1 MAKISRNIVI
11 LICVMSCVL
20 FSAGHLV
27 GPTAEAQA
35 KKAEQVEDPYKDS
48 TVLVE
53 AFVVEVKVS
62 ALYDLGVSPIGQKPN
77 SVSIENILKCLRDK
91 DSARVTTGAKVAVQQ
106 KWSGNTDAE
115 TTETISEEQH
125 RPAKTSKE
133 GSAVV
138 SRSHQSLNISK
149 SFEASANIL
158 PDSRIQVGFDFSHVV
173 GEKIDSKNDTQI
185 NTTVQRQWSGHVC
198 LEAGKAI
205 IAGAT
210 QDRQKAAFLVLCA
223 DIKSE

>member
-20 FSAGHLV
+20 YSTGHLV

-35 KKAEQVEDPYKDS
+35 KKAEQVEDPYKNS

-53 AFVVEVKVS
+53 AFVVEVKLS

-77 SVSIENILKCLRDK
+77 SVSIENILKCLQDE
-91 DSARVTTGAKVAVQQ
+91 DSAGVSTGAKVVLQQ
-106 KWSGNTDAE
+106 KQSASTE
-115 TTETISEEQH
+115 SKETIYRGRQV
-125 RPAKTSKE
+125 PIKV
-133 GSAVV
+133 GSNRVV
-138 SRSHQSLNISK
+138 SRSYQSYNISS
-149 SFEASANIL
+149 SFRASVNIL
-158 PDSRIQVGFDFSHVV
+158 PDSRIFVSFDFNQFGV
-173 GEKIDSKNDTQI
+173 EKIASMNDVPP
-185 NTTVQRQWSGHVC
+185 TTITREWSGTVC
-198 LEAGKAI
+198 LEAGKPS

-210 QDRQKAAFLVLCA
+210 QGEQKAVFLILCA

>member
-20 FSAGHLV
+20 YLAGHLV

-35 KKAEQVEDPYKDS
+35 KKAEQVEDPYKNS

-53 AFVVEVKVS
+53 AFVVEVKLS

-77 SVSIENILKCLRDK
+77 SVSIENILKCLQDE
-91 DSARVTTGAKVAVQQ
+91 DSAGVSTGAKVVLQQ
-106 KWSGNTDAE
+106 KQSASAE
-115 TTETISEEQH
+115 SKETIYRERQA
-125 RPAKTSKE
+125 PIKV
-133 GSAVV
+133 GSNRVV
-138 SRSHQSLNISK
+138 SRSYQPYNISS
-149 SFEASANIL
+149 SFGASVNIL
-158 PDSRIQVGFDFSHVV
+158 PDSRIFVSFDFNQFGV
-173 GEKIDSKNDTQI
+173 EKVASMNDVPP
-185 NTTVQRQWSGHVC
+185 TTITRDWSGTVC
-198 LEAGKAI
+198 LEAGKPS

-210 QDRQKAAFLVLCA
+210 QGEQKAVFLILCA

>member
-35 KKAEQVEDPYKDS
+35 KKAEQVEDPYKNS

-53 AFVVEVKVS
+53 AFVVEVKLS

-77 SVSIENILKCLRDK
+77 SVSIENILKCLQDE
-91 DSARVTTGAKVAVQQ
+91 DSAGVSTGAKVVLQQ
-106 KWSGNTDAE
+106 KQSASAE
-115 TTETISEEQH
+115 SKETIYRGRQA
-125 RPAKTSKE
+125 PIKV
-133 GSAVV
+133 GSNRVV
-138 SRSHQSLNISK
+138 SRSYQSYNISS
-149 SFEASANIL
+149 SFRASVNIL
-158 PDSRIQVGFDFSHVV
+158 PDSRVFVSFDFNQF
-173 GEKIDSKNDTQI
+173 GLEKVASMSDMPP
-185 NTTVQRQWSGHVC
+185 TTITREWSGTVC
-198 LEAGKAI
+198 LEAGKPS

-210 QDRQKAAFLVLCA
+210 QDEQKAVFLILCA

>member
-35 KKAEQVEDPYKDS
+35 KKAEQVEDPYKNS

-53 AFVVEVKVS
+53 AFVVEVKLS

-77 SVSIENILKCLRDK
+77 SVSIENILKCLQDE
-91 DSARVTTGAKVAVQQ
+91 DSAGVSTGAKVVLQQ
-106 KWSGNTDAE
+106 KQSASAE
-115 TTETISEEQH
+115 SKETIYKEQQ
-125 RPAKTSKE
+125 RPIKTRE
-133 GSAVV
+133 GRDMPV
-138 SRSHQSLNISK
+138 SRSYQSYNISS
-149 SFEASANIL
+149 SFSALVNIL
-158 PDSRIQVGFDFSHVV
+158 PDSRIFVGFDFNQFGV
-173 GEKIDSKNDTQI
+173 EKVASMNDMPP
-185 NTTVQRQWSGHVC
+185 TTITREWSGTVC
-198 LEAGKAI
+198 LEAGKPS

-210 QDRQKAAFLVLCA
+210 QDEQKAVFLILCA

>member
-20 FSAGHLV
+20 FLAGHLV

-35 KKAEQVEDPYKDS
+35 KKAEQVEDPYKNS

-53 AFVVEVKVS
+53 AFVVEVKLS

-77 SVSIENILKCLRDK
+77 SVSIENILKCLQDE
-91 DSARVTTGAKVAVQQ
+91 DSAGVSTGAKVVLQQ
-106 KWSGNTDAE
+106 KQSASTE
-115 TTETISEEQH
+115 SKETIYRGRQA
-125 RPAKTSKE
+125 PIKV
-133 GSAVV
+133 GSNRVV
-138 SRSHQSLNISK
+138 SRSYQSYNISS
-149 SFEASANIL
+149 SFRASVNIL
-158 PDSRIQVGFDFSHVV
+158 PDSRIFVSFDFNQFGV
-173 GEKIDSKNDTQI
+173 EKIASMNDMPP
-185 NTTVQRQWSGHVC
+185 TTITREWSGTVC
-198 LEAGKAI
+198 LEAGKPS

-210 QDRQKAAFLVLCA
+210 QGEQKAVFLILCA

>member
-20 FSAGHLV
+20 FLAGHLV

-35 KKAEQVEDPYKDS
+35 KKAEQVEDPYKNS

-53 AFVVEVKVS
+53 AFVVDVKLS

-77 SVSIENILKCLRDK
+77 SVSIENILKCLQDE
-91 DSARVTTGAKVAVQQ
+91 DSAGVSTGAKVVLQQ
-106 KWSGNTDAE
+106 KQSASAE
-115 TTETISEEQH
+115 SKETIYRERQA
-125 RPAKTSKE
+125 PIKV
-133 GSAVV
+133 GSNRVV
-138 SRSHQSLNISK
+138 SRSYQSYNISS
-149 SFEASANIL
+149 SFRASVNIL
-158 PDSRIQVGFDFSHVV
+158 PDSRIFVSFDFNQFGV
-173 GEKIDSKNDTQI
+173 EKVASMNDMPP
-185 NTTVQRQWSGHVC
+185 TTITREWSGTVC
-198 LEAGKAI
+198 LEAGKPS

-210 QDRQKAAFLVLCA
+210 QGEQKAVFLILCA

>member
-20 FSAGHLV
+20 FLAGHLV

-35 KKAEQVEDPYKDS
+35 KKAEQVEDPYKNS

-53 AFVVEVKVS
+53 AFVVEVKLS

-91 DSARVTTGAKVAVQQ
+91 ESAQVSTGAKVVIQHKQ
-106 KWSGNTDAE
+106 SGSAE
-115 TTETISEEQH
+115 SKETIY
-125 RPAKTSKE
+125 KE
-133 GSAVV
+133 RQAPIKVGSDRVV
-138 SRSHQSLNISK
+138 SRSYQSYNISS
-149 SFEASANIL
+149 SFSALVNIL
-158 PDSRIQVGFDFSHVV
+158 PDSRIFVGFDFNQFGV
-173 GEKIDSKNDTQI
+173 EKVASMNDMPP
-185 NTTVQRQWSGHVC
+185 TTITREWSGTVS
-198 LEAGKAI
+198 LEAGKPS

-210 QDRQKAAFLVLCA
+210 QGEQKAVFLILCA

>member
-20 FSAGHLV
+20 FLAGHLV

-35 KKAEQVEDPYKDS
+35 KKAEQVEDPYKNS

-53 AFVVEVKVS
+53 AFVVEVKLS

-77 SVSIENILKCLRDK
+77 SVSIENILKCLQDE
-91 DSARVTTGAKVAVQQ
+91 DSAGVSTGAKVVLQQ
-106 KWSGNTDAE
+106 KQSASAE
-115 TTETISEEQH
+115 SKETIYRERQA
-125 RPAKTSKE
+125 PIKV
-133 GSAVV
+133 GSNRVV
-138 SRSHQSLNISK
+138 SRSYHSYNISS
-149 SFEASANIL
+149 SFRASVNIL
-158 PDSRIQVGFDFSHVV
+158 PDSRIFVSFDFNQFGV
-173 GEKIDSKNDTQI
+173 EKVASMNDVPP
-185 NTTVQRQWSGHVC
+185 TTITRDWSGTVC
-198 LEAGKAI
+198 LEAGKPS

-210 QDRQKAAFLVLCA
+210 QGEQKAVFLILCA

>member
-20 FSAGHLV
+20 FLAGHLV

-35 KKAEQVEDPYKDS
+35 KKAEQVEDPYKNS

-53 AFVVEVKVS
+53 AFVVDVKLS

-77 SVSIENILKCLRDK
+77 SVSIENILKCLQDE
-91 DSARVTTGAKVAVQQ
+91 DSAGVSTGAKVVLQQ
-106 KWSGNTDAE
+106 KQSASTE
-115 TTETISEEQH
+115 SKETIYRGRQA
-125 RPAKTSKE
+125 PIKV
-133 GSAVV
+133 GSNRVV
-138 SRSHQSLNISK
+138 SRSYQSYNISS
-149 SFEASANIL
+149 SFRASVNIL
-158 PDSRIQVGFDFSHVV
+158 PDSRIFVSFDFNQFGV
-173 GEKIDSKNDTQI
+173 EKVASMNDVPP
-185 NTTVQRQWSGHVC
+185 TTITREWSGTVC
-198 LEAGKAI
+198 LEAGKPS

-210 QDRQKAAFLVLCA
+210 QGEQKAVFLILCA

>member
-20 FSAGHLV
+20 FLAGHLV

-35 KKAEQVEDPYKDS
+35 KKAEQVEDPYKNS

-53 AFVVEVKVS
+53 AFVVEVKLS

-77 SVSIENILKCLRDK
+77 SVSIENILKCLQDE
-91 DSARVTTGAKVAVQQ
+91 DSAGVSTGAKVVLQQ
-106 KWSGNTDAE
+106 KQSASAE
-115 TTETISEEQH
+115 SKETIYRERQA
-125 RPAKTSKE
+125 PIKV
-133 GSAVV
+133 GSNRVV
-138 SRSHQSLNISK
+138 SRSYQSYNISS
-149 SFEASANIL
+149 SFRASVNIL
-158 PDSRIQVGFDFSHVV
+158 PDSRIFVSFDFNQFGV
-173 GEKIDSKNDTQI
+173 EKVASMNDMPP
-185 NTTVQRQWSGHVC
+185 TTITREWSGTVC
-198 LEAGKAI
+198 LEAGKPS

-210 QDRQKAAFLVLCA
+210 QGEQKAVFLILCA

>member
-20 FSAGHLV
+20 YLAGHLV

-35 KKAEQVEDPYKDS
+35 KKAEQVEDPYKNS

-53 AFVVEVKVS
+53 AFVVEVKLS

-77 SVSIENILKCLRDK
+77 SVSIENILKCLQDE
-91 DSARVTTGAKVAVQQ
+91 DSAGVSTGAKVVLQQ
-106 KWSGNTDAE
+106 KQSASTE
-115 TTETISEEQH
+115 SKETIYRGRQAPIKVGNN
-125 RPAKTSKE
+125 R
-133 GSAVV
+133 VV
-138 SRSHQSLNISK
+138 SRSYQSYNISS
-149 SFEASANIL
+149 SFRASVNIL
-158 PDSRIQVGFDFSHVV
+158 PDSRIFVSFDFNQFGV
-173 GEKIDSKNDTQI
+173 EKVASMNDVPP
-185 NTTVQRQWSGHVC
+185 TTITREWSGTVC
-198 LEAGKAI
+198 LEAGKPS

-210 QDRQKAAFLVLCA
+210 QGEQKAVFLILCA

>member
-20 FSAGHLV
+20 FLAGHLV

-35 KKAEQVEDPYKDS
+35 KKAEQIEDPYKNS

-53 AFVVEVKVS
+53 AFVVDVKLS

-77 SVSIENILKCLRDK
+77 SVSIENILKCLQDE
-91 DSARVTTGAKVAVQQ
+91 DSAGVSTGAKVVLQQ
-106 KWSGNTDAE
+106 KQSASAE
-115 TTETISEEQH
+115 SKETIYRERQA
-125 RPAKTSKE
+125 PIKV
-133 GSAVV
+133 GSNRVV
-138 SRSHQSLNISK
+138 SRSYQSYNISS
-149 SFEASANIL
+149 SFGASVNIL
-158 PDSRIQVGFDFSHVV
+158 PDSRIFVSFDFNQFGV
-173 GEKIDSKNDTQI
+173 EKVASMNDMPPTI
-185 NTTVQRQWSGHVC
+185 ITREWSGTVC
-198 LEAGKAI
+198 LEAGKPS

-210 QDRQKAAFLVLCA
+210 QGEQKAVFLILCA

>member
-20 FSAGHLV
+20 FLAGHLV

-35 KKAEQVEDPYKDS
+35 KKAEQVEDPYKNS

-53 AFVVEVKVS
+53 AFVVEVKLS

-77 SVSIENILKCLRDK
+77 SVSIENILKCLQYE
-91 DSARVTTGAKVAVQQ
+91 DSAGVSTGAKVVLQQ
-106 KWSGNTDAE
+106 KQSASAE
-115 TTETISEEQH
+115 SKETIYRGHEA
-125 RPAKTSKE
+125 PIKV
-133 GSAVV
+133 GSNRVV
-138 SRSHQSLNISK
+138 SRSYQSYNISS
-149 SFEASANIL
+149 SFRASVDIL
-158 PDSRIQVGFDFSHVV
+158 PDSRIFVSFDFNQFGV
-173 GEKIDSKNDTQI
+173 EKIASMNDVPP
-185 NTTVQRQWSGHVC
+185 TTITREWSGTVC
-198 LEAGKAI
+198 LEAGKPS

-210 QDRQKAAFLVLCA
+210 QGEQKAVFLILCA

>member
-20 FSAGHLV
+20 FLAGHLV

-35 KKAEQVEDPYKDS
+35 KKAEQVEDPYKNS

-53 AFVVEVKVS
+53 AFVVEVKLS

-77 SVSIENILKCLRDK
+77 SVSIENILKCLQDE
-91 DSARVTTGAKVAVQQ
+91 DSAGVSTGAKVVLQQ
-106 KWSGNTDAE
+106 KQSASAE
-115 TTETISEEQH
+115 SKETIYRERQA
-125 RPAKTSKE
+125 PIKV
-133 GSAVV
+133 GSNRVV
-138 SRSHQSLNISK
+138 SRSYQSYNISS
-149 SFEASANIL
+149 SFRASVNIL
-158 PDSRIQVGFDFSHVV
+158 PDSRIFVSFDFNQFGV
-173 GEKIDSKNDTQI
+173 EKVASMNDVPP
-185 NTTVQRQWSGHVC
+185 TTITREWSGTVC
-198 LEAGKAI
+198 LEAGKPS

-210 QDRQKAAFLVLCA
+210 QGEQKAVFLILCA

>member
-20 FSAGHLV
+20 FLAGHLV

-35 KKAEQVEDPYKDS
+35 KKAEQIEDPYKNS

-53 AFVVEVKVS
+53 AFVVDVKLS

-77 SVSIENILKCLRDK
+77 SVSIENILKCLQDE
-91 DSARVTTGAKVAVQQ
+91 DSAGISTGAKVVLQQ
-106 KWSGNTDAE
+106 KQSASAE
-115 TTETISEEQH
+115 SKETIYRERQA
-125 RPAKTSKE
+125 PIKV
-133 GSAVV
+133 GSNRVV
-138 SRSHQSLNISK
+138 SRSYHSYNISS
-149 SFEASANIL
+149 SFRASVNIL
-158 PDSRIQVGFDFSHVV
+158 PDSRIFVSFDFNQFSV
-173 GEKIDSKNDTQI
+173 EKVASMNDMPPTI
-185 NTTVQRQWSGHVC
+185 ITREWSGTVC
-198 LEAGKAI
+198 LEAGKPS

-210 QDRQKAAFLVLCA
+210 QGEQKAVFLILCA

>member
-20 FSAGHLV
+20 FLAGHLV

-35 KKAEQVEDPYKDS
+35 KKAEQVEDPYKNS

-53 AFVVEVKVS
+53 AFVVEVKLS

-77 SVSIENILKCLRDK
+77 SVSIENILKCLQDE
-91 DSARVTTGAKVAVQQ
+91 DSAGVSTGAKVVLQQ
-106 KWSGNTDAE
+106 KQSASAE
-115 TTETISEEQH
+115 SKETIYRERQA
-125 RPAKTSKE
+125 PIKV
-133 GSAVV
+133 GSNRVV
-138 SRSHQSLNISK
+138 SRSYQSYNISS
-149 SFEASANIL
+149 SFSASVNIL
-158 PDSRIQVGFDFSHVV
+158 PDSRIFVSFDFNQFGV
-173 GEKIDSKNDTQI
+173 EKVASMNDMPP
-185 NTTVQRQWSGHVC
+185 TTITREWSGTVC
-198 LEAGKAI
+198 LEAGKPS

-210 QDRQKAAFLVLCA
+210 QGEQKAVFLILCA